1 MSTEMIEDLVIAKR
15 MAEQQ
20 TQQMLSLI
28 GAMAILNGTDNSK
41 DVHEL
46 RISKATLNKLDGQQV
61 LIRGLKSGSVV
72 ITVKKA
78 DNA

>member
-1 MSTEMIEDLVIAKR
+1 MIEDLVIAKR

-28 GAMAILNGTDNSK
+28 GAVAILNGTDKSK

>member
-28 GAMAILNGTDNSK
+28 GAVAILNGIDKSK